1 MPTPPSAYTVA
12 REILTANL
20 DMPTDLVLQ
29 KLRQRGVVAPEAKLR
44 HVVHETRSTLRKKA
58 GVAAPK
64 PAAAKPKPPAGKPTP
79 KPAPAAAKST
89 VAPAPAAAATPAALD
104 LNVVFQNVTLV
115 NAVVGLV
122 GGLDN
127 ARKVAEAV
135 RACGSVDLFLQHVDL
150 VAGIR
155 VPDPTPAA

>member
-1 MPTPPSAYTVA
+1 MPTPPSAYTIA
-12 REILTANL
+12 RELLTANL

-29 KLRQRGVVAPEAKLR
+29 KLRQRGVVAPEAKIR
-44 HVVHETRSTLRKKA
+44 HIVHETRSTLRKKA

-64 PAAAKPKPPAGKPTP
+64 PTAAKPTPPAAKPGP
-79 KPAPAAAKST
+79 KPAPAAAKAT
-89 VAPAPAAAATPAALD
+89 VAPAAVPVPPAALD

-115 NAVVGLV
+115 NAVVRLV
-122 GGLDN
+122 GGPDH